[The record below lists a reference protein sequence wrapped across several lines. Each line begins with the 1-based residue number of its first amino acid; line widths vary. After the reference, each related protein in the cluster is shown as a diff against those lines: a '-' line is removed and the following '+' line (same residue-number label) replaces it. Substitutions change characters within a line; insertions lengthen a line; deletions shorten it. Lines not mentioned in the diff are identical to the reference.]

1 MSDNSYDTNFGP
13 STPGALNLISGQT
26 NGVINNMNG
35 TGALIEDGSG
45 GLTVISDA
53 DPAGDVCSTT
63 TGETFS
69 MSGKNIGD
77 LLNAAGVTWGFF
89 EGGFDLTRDQ
99 SERHH
104 GLQRAAP
111 RR

>member
-1 MSDNSYDTNFGP
+1 MTD
-13 STPGALNLISGQT
+13 
-26 NGVINNMNG
+26 
-35 TGALIEDGSG
+35 
-45 GLTVISDA
+45 ISDA

-77 LLNAAGVTWGFF
+77 LLNAAGVSWGFF

-99 SERHH
+99 SQRNH
-104 GLQRAAP
+104 GLLAEHHLTRSPTRRRPTIFPTTSRSNITNP
-111 RR
+111 RPI